1 MFIELVDSLRCVA
14 PHEDTWLVA
23 AVDRMDGRHI
33 VTGKL
38 GCPVCRREY
47 PIRDGVGWFTSVSPA
62 GAAKG
67 LTPAPAT
74 SDEDRLTRA
83 AALLGLTEPGGIIAL
98 GGHWTET
105 ADGIAAL
112 GAAHVLVLNTAPSDA
127 SAQEVSALVV
137 DDKLPFADASLRAVA
152 LAGELAT
159 GPLLAS
165 AADRL
170 RSRGRL
176 VASVDVDVPSGI
188 VELARDAND
197 WVGERAVVA
206 SPPVML
212 RSARR

>member
-1 MFIELVDSLRCVA
+1 
-14 PHEDTWLVA
+14 
-23 AVDRMDGRHI
+23 MDGRHI
-33 VTGKL
+33 VTGTL

-47 PIRDGVGWFTSVSPA
+47 AIREGVGWFTPA
-62 GAAKG
+62 TTVGSAQR
-67 LTPAPAT
+67 LTPARPT
-74 SDEDRLTRA
+74 SDEDRITRA
-83 AALLGLTEPGGIIAL
+83 AALLGLTEPGGIVAL

-112 GAAHVLVLNTAPSDA
+112 GATHVIVLNAAPSDG
-127 SAQEVSALVV
+127 SGQEVSALVV

-159 GPLLAS
+159 RSLLAS

-176 VASVDVDVPSGI
+176 VASVDVDIPSGI

-197 WVGERAVVA
+197 WVGERTVVA